1 MINLVPKTSSLG
13 GGIFLFCFNCCI
25 LSDYILG
32 GIQLSFKKTLET
44 WRYPSIL
51 LFSIG
56 VSSVGSWVYFIALN
70 LIVLNITESAIAV
83 SGLYIIRALST
94 LFTNIWSGS
103 LVDRSNKKYL
113 MIALGVFQTV
123 LITLLPFFSS
133 LWLIYA
139 MVFLITIASSMYHST
154 SVTYITKLIP
164 IGQRKRFNSLR
175 SLLDSGAF
183 LTGPATAG
191 MMFTIGTPNMAIYIN
206 AGALFLSALITVG
219 MPNVESSAQLEKT
232 SDTTKLSLRLLI
244 DDWKLVIGF
253 SRKFLYV
260 MIIYLLFSAM
270 VVMMTATDS
279 LEAAFAT
286 RILSLS
292 EGEYGVL
299 VSIAGAGVL
308 IGSLSNAIINEKIP
322 TSWLI
327 GMGSLITAVG
337 YMIFTSSNNFFIASV
352 GVFVLSFATAF
363 ANTGFYTFYQN
374 NIPVDVMGR
383 VVSIYGFI
391 EAFLIITVTVIF
403 GIFSELISI
412 RFVVVSGAFVMFLIS
427 IILFICSAQPSKAK
441 FYSNSAE
448 LKDSFQ

>member
-1 MINLVPKTSSLG
+1 M
-13 GGIFLFCFNCCI
+13 
-25 LSDYILG
+25 
-32 GIQLSFKKTLET
+32 SFKKTLET

-56 VSSVGSWVYFIALN
+56 VSSVGNWVYFIALN

-103 LVDRSNKKYL
+103 LVDRLNKKHL
-113 MIALGVFQTV
+113 MIALNVFQTV
-123 LITLLPFFSS
+123 LIALLPFFSS
-133 LWLIYA
+133 LGSIYG

-164 IGQRKRFNSLR
+164 MGQRKRFNSLR

-183 LTGPATAG
+183 LTGPAIAG

-206 AGALFLSALITVG
+206 AAALFLSALITVG
-219 MPNVESSAQLEKT
+219 MPNVEFSPQVEKISET
-232 SDTTKLSLRLLI
+232 STSKLSLKVLK

-253 SRKFLYV
+253 SRKYLYI
-260 MIIYLLFSAM
+260 MMIYLLFSTM
-270 VVMMTATDS
+270 IVMMTATDS

-308 IGSLSNAIINEKIP
+308 AGSLSNAIIIEKTP

-337 YMIFTSSNNFFIASV
+337 YMVFTSSNTFFIAAV
-352 GVFVLSFATAF
+352 GFFVASFATAF

-374 NIPVDVMGR
+374 NIPVDMMGR

-391 EAFLIITVTVIF
+391 EAFLIIVVTAIF
-403 GIFSELISI
+403 GISSELISI
-412 RFVVVSGAFVMFLIS
+412 RFVVVSGAFIMFLVS
-427 IILFICSAQPSKAK
+427 IVLFIGSVQSSKAK
-441 FYSNSAE
+441 FYSTSSE

>member
-1 MINLVPKTSSLG
+1 M
-13 GGIFLFCFNCCI
+13 
-25 LSDYILG
+25 
-32 GIQLSFKKTLET
+32 
-44 WRYPSIL
+44 
-51 LFSIG
+51 
-56 VSSVGSWVYFIALN
+56 VYFIALN

-123 LITLLPFFSS
+123 LIALLPFFSS
-133 LWLIYA
+133 LGLIYA

-183 LTGPATAG
+183 LTGPAIAG
-191 MMFTIGTPNMAIYIN
+191 MMFTVGTPNMAIYIN

-292 EGEYGVL
+292 EDEYGIL

-308 IGSLSNAIINEKIP
+308 VGSLSNAIINEKIP
-322 TSWLI
+322 
-327 GMGSLITAVG
+327 A
-337 YMIFTSSNNFFIASV
+337 
-352 GVFVLSFATAF
+352 
-363 ANTGFYTFYQN
+363 
-374 NIPVDVMGR
+374 
-383 VVSIYGFI
+383 
-391 EAFLIITVTVIF
+391 
-403 GIFSELISI
+403 
-412 RFVVVSGAFVMFLIS
+412 
-427 IILFICSAQPSKAK
+427 
-441 FYSNSAE
+441 
-448 LKDSFQ
+448 

>member
-1 MINLVPKTSSLG
+1 M
-13 GGIFLFCFNCCI
+13 
-25 LSDYILG
+25 
-32 GIQLSFKKTLET
+32 SFKKTLET

-56 VSSVGSWVYFIALN
+56 VSSVGNWVYFIALN

-103 LVDRSNKKYL
+103 LVDRLNKKHL
-113 MIALGVFQTV
+113 MIALNVFQTV
-123 LITLLPFFSS
+123 LIALLPFFSS
-133 LWLIYA
+133 LGFIYG

-154 SVTYITKLIP
+154 SVTYTTKLIP
-164 IGQRKRFNSLR
+164 TEQRKRFNSLR

-183 LTGPATAG
+183 LTGPAIAG

-206 AGALFLSALITVG
+206 AAALFLSALITVG
-219 MPNVESSAQLEKT
+219 MPNVESSAQVEKISET
-232 SDTTKLSLRLLI
+232 PKLSLKVLK

-253 SRKFLYV
+253 SRKYLYI
-260 MIIYLLFSAM
+260 MMIYLLFSTM
-270 VVMMTATDS
+270 IVMMTATDS

-308 IGSLSNAIINEKIP
+308 AGSLSNAIIIEKTP

-327 GMGSLITAVG
+327 GMGSLIIAVG
-337 YMIFTSSNNFFIASV
+337 YMVFTSSNTFFIAAV
-352 GVFVLSFATAF
+352 GFFVSSFATAF

-383 VVSIYGFI
+383 VISIYGFI
-391 EAFLIITVTVIF
+391 EAFLIIVVTTIF
-403 GIFSELISI
+403 GISSELISI
-412 RFVVVSGAFVMFLIS
+412 RFAVVSGAFIMFLVS
-427 IILFICSAQPSKAK
+427 ITLFISSVQPSKAK
-441 FYSNSAE
+441 FYSNSSE
-448 LKDSFQ
+448 FKDSFQ

>member
-1 MINLVPKTSSLG
+1 MN
-13 GGIFLFCFNCCI
+13 
-25 LSDYILG
+25 YE
-32 GIQLSFKKTLET
+32 KTLET

-56 VSSVGSWVYFIALN
+56 VSSVGSWIYFIALN
-70 LIVLNITESAIAV
+70 LIVLNITESALAV

-94 LFTNIWSGS
+94 LFTTIWAGS

-123 LITLLPFFSS
+123 LIALLPFFSS
-133 LWLIYA
+133 LGLIYA
-139 MVFLITIASSMYHST
+139 MVFLITIASSMYDVT

-175 SLLDSGAF
+175 SLLYSGAF
-183 LTGPATAG
+183 LTGPAIAG
-191 MMFTIGTPNMAIYIN
+191 IMFTIGTSNMAIYIN

-219 MPNVESSAQLEKT
+219 MPNVEFSAQLEKT
-232 SDTTKLSLRLLI
+232 SDTTKLSLSLLI

-260 MIIYLLFSAM
+260 MIIYILFSAM
-270 VVMMTATDS
+270 VVMMTAIDS

-286 RILSLS
+286 RVLSLS
-292 EGEYGVL
+292 EGEYGIL

-308 IGSLSNAIINEKIP
+308 VGSLSNAIINKKIP
-322 TSWLI
+322 ISWLM

-337 YMIFTSSNNFFIASV
+337 YMIFTYSTTFFIASV
-352 GVFVLSFATAF
+352 GFFVLSFATAF
-363 ANTGFYTFYQN
+363 SNTGFYTFYQN
-374 NIPVDVMGR
+374 NIPADVMGR
-383 VVSIYGFI
+383 VLSIYGFI
-391 EAFLIITVTVIF
+391 EAFLIITFTVIF
-403 GIFSELISI
+403 GVFSELISI

-427 IILFICSAQPSKAK
+427 ILLFICSVQPSKAK
-441 FYSNSAE
+441 FYSNSTE
-448 LKDSFQ
+448 PKDSFQ